1 MSQEFNSNVLAL
13 VKQKIFYPYEYM
25 SDFQKFKEEVPSK
38 EKFYSSLTVEEYE
51 HVLKVWNIL
60 KQQSHKKRKDSLE
73 ARAVLLMFLLE
84 LEIFKVAVQGIHQN
98 SHKWL
103 FSVRNF
109 LVKVTLRLF

>member
-1 MSQEFNSNVLAL
+1 MSQEFNSNVLDL

-25 SDFQKFKEEVPSK
+25 SDFQKFKEVPSK

-98 SHKWL
+98 SHKCC
-103 FSVRNF
+103 FQ
-109 LVKVTLRLF
+109 